1 MSTRLFLI
9 AHAPLAQALHAC
21 AEHVFPDCA
30 QDLIWLDVPP
40 HEAPAHTLARAQAL
54 LSVPALPD
62 QPDQPDQGAQPPTL
76 VLSDVLGATPCNV
89 AQQLLESHAERR
101 LVTGVNLPM
110 LLRTICYRHEGLDAL
125 ALRAIDGAKAGVMT
139 VAGSVPPPCPECTT
153 CPHAPHT
160 LPASTLSPVA
170 VPAMPPVA
178 PVASALDS

>member
-40 HEAPAHTLARAQAL
+40 HEAPAQTLARAQAL
-54 LSVPALPD
+54 LMQSPP
-62 QPDQPDQGAQPPTL
+62 QGQGQGQGQPPTL

-89 AQQLLESHAERR
+89 AQQLLDSHAERR

-139 VAGSVPPPCPECTT
+139 VAGAVQPPCPECTT

-160 LPASTLSPVA
+160 LPASALSPA
-170 VPAMPPVA
+170 V
-178 PVASALDS
+178 SELDS